1 MNGEQIVKV
10 ADISMSTNN
19 EQGLTLTATS
29 GSLTKDGGTAI
40 PYEVTS
46 VADAASSPG
55 AAAFTTTSGQSYTV
69 GTTGSGSAAV
79 DLYVRFT
86 PAGAQDAGTYTGE
99 ITLTVSDNP

>member
-1 MNGEQIVKV
+1 
-10 ADISMSTNN
+10 
-19 EQGLTLTATS
+19 
-29 GSLTKDGGTAI
+29 
-40 PYEVTS
+40 
-46 VADAASSPG
+46 
-55 AAAFTTTSGQSYTV
+55 V